1 MESEMSKSVQNR
13 LDKIPTLAGE
23 GQSDTANPS
32 NVRSTRVTDA
42 TRVPMSVPQQRLAA
56 PEIPGYHCHWFLTQN
71 VQRALRAGYE
81 FVNPEEAEVN
91 NFNLADDPSLSGSAD
106 MGTRVSVVAGRGSVE
121 NGQPELLY
129 LMKIRQEWW
138 EKDQQAMEDRNNQV
152 AAALR
157 GDATLP
163 TEQLGAG
170 ERYIPNW
177 APQRK
182 RNSNNL
188 FTPKRR

>member
-1 MESEMSKSVQNR
+1 MNESVKDR
-13 LDKIPTLAGE
+13 LERMTALAGE
-23 GQSDTANPS
+23 GKADEANPS
-32 NVRSTRVTDA
+32 NVRSTRVDEA
-42 TRVPMSVPQQRLAA
+42 TRIPMSVPQQRLAA
-56 PEIPGYHCHWFLTQN
+56 PEIPGYHCHWFLTRN

-81 FVNPEEAEVN
+81 FVDPEEAEVN
-91 NFNLADDPSLSGSAD
+91 NFNLADDAALTGGSD
-106 MGTRVSVVAGRGSVE
+106 MGTRVSVTAGRGSVD
-121 NGQPELLY
+121 NGQAELLY

-157 GDATLP
+157 GDGALP
-163 TEQLGAG
+163 NEQLSAG
-170 ERYIPNW
+170 ERYVPSW